1 MICTS
6 RVILLPIMDMTPR
19 RGLVEKMADEIKR
32 FSRDFDASLFLILI
46 MVLFAIFIVGL
57 FLLEFFA
64 DKNDVESLVFL
75 TPEVIYGLIILF
87 TNAITSIGTFLYTKN
102 NGKIQNGESELV
114 DQEDKDR
121 LGTYEKL

>member
-19 RGLVEKMADEIKR
+19 RGLVEKMADEIKK